1 MGNSRSGQE
10 SEDPGWAQGKPS
22 RKKALAG
29 DRHRPDPDVP
39 GAGFTGVLPL

>member
-10 SEDPGWAQGKPS
+10 SEDTGWAQGKPS
-22 RKKALAG
+22 KKVLAG

-39 GAGFTGVLPL
+39 GAGFTRVLPL